1 MHAGVRLAKFV
12 QPVGEPVN
20 GGLVRHADRE
30 VIESGGCAGPVRVEP
45 QAEVGAAG
53 RMGQPD
59 AHQRALFDELD
70 LDLVA
75 QAAAIPLQ
83 RPGQVGDR
91 QLEMVD
97 SGQGRRAGA

>member
-1 MHAGVRLAKFV
+1 MAALSG
-12 QPVGEPVN
+12 
-20 GGLVRHADRE
+20 HADGE
-30 VIESGGCAGPVRVEP
+30 VVEPGGGAGPLRVEP
-45 QAEVGAAG
+45 QAEVRPSG

-59 AHQRALFDELD
+59 AHQRALLDELD

-91 QLEMVD
+91 QLEMVN
-97 SGQGRRAGA
+97 SGQGRRVGA